1 MPTYEYLCNKCEY
14 AFEVVQSFSD
24 TALEDCPKCDG
35 QIRKVYNNVG
45 IVFKGSGFYKTDSR
59 TSSATKPDTKSD
71 SKSDTKSDSKSESK
85 SEVKKEVKSESKAQD
100 KK

>member
-14 AFEVVQSFSD
+14 AFEVVQSLSD
-24 TALEDCPKCDG
+24 AALENCPKCDG
-35 QIRKVYNNVG
+35 QVRKVYNNVG

-59 TSSATKPDTKSD
+59 TSTATKPE
-71 SKSDTKSDSKSESK
+71 SKSDTKSDTKSEGK
-85 SEVKKEVKSESKAQD
+85 SEVKKEVKSESKAKD

>member
-14 AFEVVQSFSD
+14 AFEAVQSFSD
-24 TALEDCPKCDG
+24 AALEDCPKCDG
-35 QIRKVYNNVG
+35 QVRKVYNNVG

-59 TSSATKPDTKSD
+59 TSTATKPE
-71 SKSDTKSDSKSESK
+71 SKSDTKSDTKSEGK
-85 SEVKKEVKSESKAQD
+85 SEVKKEVKSEGKAKD

>member
-24 TALEDCPKCDG
+24 AALENCPKCDG
-35 QIRKVYNNVG
+35 QVRKVYNNVG

-59 TSSATKPDTKSD
+59 TSTATKPE
-71 SKSDTKSDSKSESK
+71 SKSDAKSGTKSEGK
-85 SEVKKEVKSESKAQD
+85 SEVKKEVKSESKAKD

>member
-35 QIRKVYNNVG
+35 QVRKIYNNVG

-71 SKSDTKSDSKSESK
+71 TKSESK